1 MQAQLEKLKAEM
13 ESNKAILL
21 AYLDNS
27 TKIETAR
34 ITQGLTDGSEAFME
48 SVSQAKIMQDQMGYP
63 NMANH
68 PLQPVI
74 ENMQQSNNQ
83 MAQVLAALIDRLNQP
98 KQVIRDENGKIVG
111 VQ

>member
-1 MQAQLEKLKAEM
+1 
-13 ESNKAILL
+13 
-21 AYLDNS
+21 
-27 TKIETAR
+27 
-34 ITQGLTDGSEAFME
+34 
-48 SVSQAKIMQDQMGYP
+48 
-63 NMANH
+63 MANH